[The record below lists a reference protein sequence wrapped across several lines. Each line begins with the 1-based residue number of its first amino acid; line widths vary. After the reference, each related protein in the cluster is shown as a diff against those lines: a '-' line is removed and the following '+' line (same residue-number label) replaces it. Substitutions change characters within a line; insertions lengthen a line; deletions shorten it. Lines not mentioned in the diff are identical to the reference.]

1 MLLCLSLGYKL
12 QYHYKR
18 KSQYFIHGY
27 QPDLFKFALQIVNPA
42 FFLCTAQLVKRF
54 SLQTNGGSLAG
65 RLILTGCDFF
75 RGHGACF
82 NEMKFVKYFWLILE
96 EWLFAASVF
105 LEKKCSHFTGK
116 RLLKCKQCFK
126 VQIYSSSKVVNFFE
140 GM

>member
-12 QYHYKR
+12 QYHHKR

-54 SLQTNGGSLAG
+54 SLQTNGGSLAS
-65 RLILTGCDFF
+65 RLILTGCDFSEGMVLVSMKWSLSSIF
-75 RGHGACF
+75 DSYWKNDFLLFPCF
-82 NEMKFVKYFWLILE
+82 LK
-96 EWLFAASVF
+96 
-105 LEKKCSHFTGK
+105 KKCSLFTGK
-116 RLLKCKQCFK
+116 RLLKCKQYFK
-126 VQIYSSSKVVNFFE
+126 VQIDSFSKVVNFLE